1 MSFKTTHA
9 ALALSAVAAV
19 ALPAAALAGAN
30 PVATPSAAVAR
41 VAQNHTVV
49 LKNTRFHPAALSI
62 HRGDSVTWLW
72 RDGGLRHN
80 VTGSGFRSRT
90 QSTGSF
96 TARFGHRGTFNY
108 VCTIHAALGMKG
120 KIVVH

>member
-1 MSFKTTHA
+1 MSFKRTHA
-9 ALALSAVAAV
+9 ALVLGAIAAV
-19 ALPAAALAGAN
+19 ALPAAAIAGAD
-30 PVATPSAAVAR
+30 VAPTAR
-41 VAQNHTVV
+41 LAQNHTVV

-80 VTGSGFRSRT
+80 VTASGFHSRT
-90 QSTGSF
+90 QATGSF
-96 TARFGHRGTFNY
+96 TVRFNRAGTFDY
-108 VCTIHAALGMKG
+108 RCTIHVAEGMKG